1 MRISGLAVI
10 VLVALGSCQADRDST
25 VDLSQERG
33 PAAGSLRDDAPVPL
47 DPEPNVEYPA
57 ALFAQKIS
65 GTVLLRMFVTETGR
79 LVAESTRVQES
90 SGWLAMDSAAL
101 AAAPRLRY
109 APALRNGAP
118 VASHFTQPVHYRHP
132 DRGGATP

>member
-1 MRISGLAVI
+1 MRILGPAVI
-10 VLVALGSCQADRDST
+10 ALLALGSCQADRDST

-33 PAAGSLRDDAPVPL
+33 PTGRNLRDEPPVPL

-65 GTVLLRMFVTETGR
+65 GTVLLRMFVTEAGR

-90 SGWLAMDSAAL
+90 SGWPAMDSAAL

-118 VASHFTQPVHYRHP
+118 VASHFTQPVHFRHP

>member
-10 VLVALGSCQADRDST
+10 ALVALGSCQADRDTT
-25 VDLSQERG
+25 VDLSLERG
-33 PAAGSLRDDAPVPL
+33 PAGGSLPDEPPVPL

-65 GTVLLRMFVTETGR
+65 GTVLLRMFVTEAGR

-90 SGWLAMDSAAL
+90 SGWPAMDSAAL

-118 VASHFTQPVHYRHP
+118 VASHFTQPVHFRHP

>member
-10 VLVALGSCQADRDST
+10 VLVAIGSCQADRGST
-25 VDLSQERG
+25 VDLARERG
-33 PAAGSLRDDAPVPL
+33 TAGASLRDEPPVPL
-47 DPEPNVEYPA
+47 DPEPDVEYPV

-90 SGWLAMDSAAL
+90 SGWPAMDSAAL
-101 AAAPRLRY
+101 AAAPRLQY
-109 APALRNGAP
+109 APALRNGVP
-118 VASHFTQPVHYRHP
+118 VASHFTQPVHFRHP
-132 DRGGATP
+132 DRGGTTP